1 MYYNNG
7 VLDFISSLPK
17 SLYSC
22 IIGFAVGYVLSLLS
36 NSKEKLQNLLREA
49 TEELEKNNFNTNY
62 ILDYYAL
69 TKQVIKKL
77 KIKLFFFF
85 TIDFIIMIFFL
96 YYATAFCAVYQNS
109 QKSYIMGS
117 ITSLIIS
124 MMTPFAICF
133 CVCALRMIS
142 LSSRCKCLYAT
153 IQIINKVI

>member
-1 MYYNNG
+1 MYYNKG
-7 VLDFISSLPK
+7 VLDFISTPASSASLWGMCCLCYQIRRK
-17 SLYSC
+17 NC
-22 IIGFAVGYVLSLLS
+22 KICFA
-36 NSKEKLQNLLREA
+36 KRR
-49 TEELEKNNFNTNY
+49 TRKNNLNTNY

-85 TIDFIIMIFFL
+85 TNDFIIMIFFL

-117 ITSLIIS
+117 ITSLIIL

>member
-22 IIGFAVGYVLSLLS
+22 IIGCGVCAVSAIKFEGKIAKFASRS
-36 NSKEKLQNLLREA
+36 
-49 TEELEKNNFNTNY
+49 EELEKNNLNTNY

-69 TKQVIKKL
+69 TQQVIKKL

-85 TIDFIIMIFFL
+85 TIYFIIMIFFL